1 MAQWWNTSNRFPS
14 VEPNIQNALGAVQ
27 KRFQQ
32 GGIAPTQYYQSQL
45 NLAGPGNYM
54 QAYPEVFNPAYKW
67 WQDVKY
73 GVSPQLQ
80 QAYEDYSSCN
90 MGYPLLDEISS
101 KISAYTELKNQFT
114 GPESTYIRWLIDS
127 EITKLNN
134 QYFRRWAGV
143 GQTRRRGAKEL
154 AIAEAAEQVTGAT
167 ANIGGHLAV
176 DEASLMEAAQ
186 AYQAA
191 QGAGIRKS
199 GFEAEQVTPLPIP
212 EWMQPYLEPS
222 INIAGELAPELE
234 GQETGGYGA
243 ALRPLGAQAELSQE
257 QLAQMA
263 GYMAW
268 GKAGAPTS
276 LPSDVNK
283 LQSMIANLSDYQKW
297 WDEYV
302 RLSESLFPKQ
312 TKLST
317 SWGVAKQR

>member
-32 GGIAPTQYYQSQL
+32 GGMSPTQYYQSQL

-54 QAYPEVFNPAYKW
+54 QAYPEVFNPSYKW
-67 WQDVKY
+67 WQDTRY
-73 GVSPQLQ
+73 GASPQLQ
-80 QAYEDYSSCN
+80 QAAAGYYGFTMPYDQLSSISNRIAAYS
-90 MGYPLLDEISS
+90 
-101 KISAYTELKNQFT
+101 ELKNQFT
-114 GPESTYIRWLIDS
+114 GAESTYIRWLLDS
-127 EITKLNN
+127 EITKLKNK
-134 QYFRRWAGV
+134 YFQMRASVAQG
-143 GQTRRRGAKEL
+143 GQRAAKEL
-154 AIAEAAEQVTGAT
+154 GIAEAAEQVTGAT

-191 QGAGIRKS
+191 QGTEIRES
-199 GFEAEQVTPLPIP
+199 GFEARQVTPAPIP
-212 EWMQPYLEPS
+212 EWMKPYLEPS
-222 INIAGELAPELE
+222 INIAGELAPEIE
-234 GQETGGYGA
+234 GYGTGGYAA

-276 LPSDVNK
+276 LPGDTAR
-283 LQSMIANLSDYQKW
+283 LQSMIANLSDYQRW

-302 RLSESLFPKQ
+302 RLSESIFPKQ

-317 SWGVAKQR
+317 SWSVAKQR